1 MTKDDLS
8 EKTGLSVST
17 ITQLELGGRNLSL
30 RSLYLLMTAFQ
41 CDANTI
47 LNIERRAD
55 GQNSVDEKL
64 EKLPEELKE
73 VYQQFFL
80 QILNH
85 YKEVR
90 TEINPMDVSGY
101 HLRAVSDFMPEDI
114 QTIPKSA
121 VRGTIGLLKGIQR

>member
-1 MTKDDLS
+1 MKYDGYAVGPIIRQLRKERKMTKDDLS
-8 EKTGLSVST
+8 EVTGLSVST

-55 GQNSVDEKL
+55 GQNSVDEEL

-90 TEINPMDVSGY
+90 TTEGK
-101 HLRAVSDFMPEDI
+101 R
-114 QTIPKSA
+114 
-121 VRGTIGLLKGIQR
+121 